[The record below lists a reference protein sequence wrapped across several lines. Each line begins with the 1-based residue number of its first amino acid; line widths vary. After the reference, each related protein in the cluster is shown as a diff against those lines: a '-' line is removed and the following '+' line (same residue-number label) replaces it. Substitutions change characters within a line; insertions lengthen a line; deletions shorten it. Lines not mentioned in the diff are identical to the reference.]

1 MHVCAEL
8 SSFHDQALRSRLLP
22 FCPEPPQSGPGC
34 ASFGGTPPLSLL
46 PAGSRAQAA
55 ASLSFT
61 LQKEK
66 GLFLVN
72 SPSQTRVFC
81 IFILFSCWGR
91 YKAVKPMTGNRS
103 EPKGSWAGWGA
114 EAAGSS
120 EEWLRGTW
128 GRGQW
133 DRKAQEVGKTAASE
147 EGSDQ
152 VRVADRI
159 VFSER
164 FFHHLWCYLC
174 IPLKLQT
181 LMFLSWRCWTETIHF
196 QDQGTQNFPNEA
208 ALDLCVSW
216 NRRPRR
222 AMRSSCLEEIVVILL
237 GNDLIFLIIFRNV
250 MATLSSWNFR
260 SSVHFCFPSHSP
272 SLFLLLPSNHS
283 SSSPVFFY
291 FFLSPI
297 TRKTVIS
304 GFKGKAFHMGHSQ
317 NVELFAYFASGIKQ
331 ALALTSFLKWKTSI
345 WCDDNVQQWEMKCC
359 YAF

>member
-1 MHVCAEL
+1 
-8 SSFHDQALRSRLLP
+8 
-22 FCPEPPQSGPGC
+22 
-34 ASFGGTPPLSLL
+34 
-46 PAGSRAQAA
+46 
-55 ASLSFT
+55 
-61 LQKEK
+61 
-66 GLFLVN
+66 
-72 SPSQTRVFC
+72 
-81 IFILFSCWGR
+81 
-91 YKAVKPMTGNRS
+91 MTGNRS
-103 EPKGSWAGWGA
+103 EPKGSWVGWGA
-114 EAAGSS
+114 EAASSS

-133 DRKAQEVGKTAASE
+133 DPKAQEVGKTAASE

-181 LMFLSWRCWTETIHF
+181 LMFLSWKCWTETIHF

-216 NRRPRR
+216 NRRRRR
-222 AMRSSCLEEIVVILL
+222 AMRGSCLEEIFVILL

-272 SLFLLLPSNHS
+272 SLFLFLPSNHS
-283 SSSPVFFY
+283 SSSPFFFY

-297 TRKTVIS
+297 TWKTVIS
-304 GFKGKAFHMGHSQ
+304 GFKGKAFHMATVKMWSCLLILHLELSKHWPWHLFSNGRHPFDVMIMFNIGRWNAVMHLKAYAYQTSHLSRAKLIPCAI
-317 NVELFAYFASGIKQ
+317 LFAIHFSYK
-331 ALALTSFLKWKTSI
+331 
-345 WCDDNVQQWEMKCC
+345 
-359 YAF
+359 